1 MKNYSFANPAKLFLV
16 MAFLLTACQ
25 TTAPAA
31 TATSANTVQPT
42 YTVAPTDTATPTVA
56 PTKTASP
63 TPNPFFDGN
72 GALKSGDGNKKVT
85 LKIINNTDKL
95 LLVNWVNFSGEV
107 ESFAKV
113 GPESSTSV
121 QTYSTHAWQVVDES
135 GNVISEFVM
144 TNEKNQVFEID
155 ADLHVAYQPTPLPAP
170 TFGPD
175 TPTTERAFADRPDD
189 HPDQYQFHVL
199 YVLPAGAKDRKIDL
213 DGTAA
218 RSVEAINKWFSEQS
232 GGSTLRFDTYQ
243 GQLDITFVQLEMT
256 NKEFLSNTVKVY
268 GSNIFNRDYLE
279 QTLEKMRIFRPGKI
293 YIAFF
298 DISTAPNACA
308 DASHFPDLPGRLAGL
323 YEIADSG
330 GYRCANDA
338 YGVGNPAGD
347 LGMIHEA
354 IHTLG
359 FASACGKNPTSKDNL
374 SHTGDDNRDLMWASA
389 PGYSGPGWDTGH
401 MLLDPGNDD
410 YFKHNI
416 PNCLD
421 LSKSAF
427 LEPLPNNPQLP
438 PSWPDEWKL
447 P

>member
-1 MKNYSFANPAKLFLV
+1 MKNYSFANPAKVFLI
-16 MAFLLTACQ
+16 MTFLLTACQ
-25 TTAPAA
+25 TSAPVA

-42 YTVAPTDTATPTVA
+42 NTVTPTDTASPTVA
-56 PTKTASP
+56 PTKTALP
-63 TPNPFFDGN
+63 TPDPFFSGN
-72 GALKSGDGNKKVT
+72 GTLKSGDGNKKVN

-95 LLVNWVNFSGEV
+95 LLVNWVNFSGGV
-107 ESFAKV
+107 EAFTKV
-113 GPESSTSV
+113 GPESSTAV
-121 QTYSTHAWQVVDES
+121 ETYSTHAWQVVDEG

-144 TNEKNQVFEID
+144 TDEKNQVFEID
-155 ADLHVAYQPTPLPAP
+155 ADLHVAYQPTPLPVP

-175 TPTTERAFADRPDD
+175 IPVTERAYADRPDD

-199 YVLPAGAKDRKIDL
+199 YVLPAEANDRQIDL

-243 GQLDITFVQLEMT
+243 GQLDVTFVQLEIT
-256 NKEFLSNTVKVY
+256 NKEFLSNTVKTY
-268 GSNIFNRDYLE
+268 DSNIFNRDYLE
-279 QTLEKMRIFRPGKI
+279 HTLNKMRIFHPGKI
-293 YIAFF
+293 YIAFL

-323 YEIADSG
+323 YEIANSG
-330 GYRCANDA
+330 GYQCANEA
-338 YGVGNPAGD
+338 YGEGNPAGD
-347 LGMIHEA
+347 LIMIHEA

-359 FASACGKNPTSKDNL
+359 FASQCGRNQASKDNV
-374 SHTGDDNRDLMWASA
+374 SHTGDDNRDLMWAPA
-389 PGYSGPGWDTGH
+389 PGYSGTGWDPDH

-421 LSKSAF
+421 LSQSAF

-438 PSWPDEWKL
+438 PGWPDEWKL